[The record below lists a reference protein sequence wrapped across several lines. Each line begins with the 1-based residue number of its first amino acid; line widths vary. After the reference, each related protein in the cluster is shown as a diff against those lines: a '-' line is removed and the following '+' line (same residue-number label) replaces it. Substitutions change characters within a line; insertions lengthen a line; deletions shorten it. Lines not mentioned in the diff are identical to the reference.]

1 MVRFL
6 LNIPPI
12 QVVGLRLKLISEHT
26 TNRCS
31 GIIFVHLKKKERN
44 EHLFKVRMQ
53 EKERERER
61 ERGGREKV
69 DLILI

>member
-26 TNRCS
+26 ANRCS
-31 GIIFVHLKKKERN
+31 GIIFVHLKKEERN

-53 EKERERER
+53 TKKLERERKGER
-61 ERGGREKV
+61 K
-69 DLILI
+69 LT

>member
-26 TNRCS
+26 ANRCS
-31 GIIFVHLKKKERN
+31 GIIFVHLKKEKRN

-53 EKERERER
+53 KKERERER
-61 ERGGREKV
+61 KGERK
-69 DLILI
+69 LT